1 MADSDDK
8 KQARLQQEAEMDE
21 VFKSEQT
28 TIVPVDLDGEMKK
41 SFIDYA
47 MSVISDRALPDIR
60 DGLKPVHRRI
70 LYSMFT
76 QGFTPDKPYRK
87 CATTIGDVL
96 GRFHPHGDASV
107 YDALVRLAQDFSLR
121 HPLVDG
127 HGNFGS
133 LDGDPPA
140 AYRYTEA
147 RLEKIALEMMRDI
160 NKNTVDFRPN
170 FDEHEMEP
178 VSLPSRFPN
187 FLVNGAVGIAVGMA
201 TNIPPHNLGEVIDG
215 CIMMMNNPDVTVDEL
230 MTVVKGPD
238 FPTGGAILGTSG
250 IREAYLTGKGRIVV
264 RAHAEIED
272 HGGKTRIIVHDIPY
286 AVNKARLIERMA
298 DLVKEKK
305 VEGIS
310 GLRDESDR
318 NEQVRIVIEL
328 KKDANADVV
337 LNQLYK
343 NCSLQDACCANM
355 LALVPDS
362 EGKLE
367 PKLVGLKEALYYY
380 IKHQEDVVTRR
391 TQYDLE
397 KDEAK
402 KHIDEGLLI
411 AMDYIDEIIAIIR
424 SSRTE
429 AEAKVRMC
437 ERFGLSD
444 KQAQHIVDMRL
455 GRLTGLEREKLEA
468 EIKALTEEI
477 EYFHRVLSD
486 KTLLDGIIK
495 DEMTEIKNKFATP
508 RVSEI
513 INGSF
518 EDIDDESLIAEENI
532 VVTLTHFG
540 YIKRQRVDTYKAQ
553 HRGGRG
559 ISGQSTREEDYVEKI
574 ITTTT
579 HKFLLC
585 FTNTG
590 RVFKIKGY
598 KIPETTSR
606 SARGTAL
613 VNLLNLNDGETIRNI
628 IPIDSFEEEDLYLT
642 TVTKYGVIKKTSI
655 DKYSN
660 INKNGLIA
668 TKIREGDSV
677 VAVQLTRAGQEVIV
691 VSAAGKSVR
700 FNSDDARDMGRGATG
715 VRAMRLADDD
725 EVVGMEPVDPEREIL
740 VISEKGYG
748 KRSKIDDYRVQS
760 RGGKGIITYKVN
772 EKTGRLCG
780 TVSVT
785 DDDDLLIITNQGV
798 IIRVRANEIPTL
810 SRATSGVKLIKANN
824 ASVVDFALTER
835 EEDEPEEGE
844 AGTEVSEG
852 SANSEATAV
861 TEDGLSPNAAK
872 VAELAD
878 TLAAE
883 IEADGIAASEDAED
897 EGKDGEDDI

>member
-1 MADSDDK
+1 MSDNK
-8 KQARLQQEAEMDE
+8 EMRKQQEAQMDE

-28 TIVPVDLDGEMKK
+28 TIIPVDLDKEMRK

-60 DGLKPVHRRI
+60 DGMKPVHRRI

-133 LDGDPPA
+133 IDGDPPA

-147 RLEKIALEMMRDI
+147 RLDKIALEMMRDI

-178 VSLPSRFPN
+178 VALPSRFPN
-187 FLVNGAVGIAVGMA
+187 LLVNGSVGIAVGMA

-215 CIMMMNNPDVTVDEL
+215 VVMMLDNPDCTIDDL

-238 FPTGGAILGTSG
+238 FPLGGQILGSMG
-250 IREAYLTGKGRIVV
+250 IREAYTTGKGRIMV
-264 RAHAEIED
+264 RAHCEIED
-272 HGGKTRIIVHDIPY
+272 HQGKQRIIVHDLPF

-305 VEGIS
+305 VEGITTV
-310 GLRDESDR
+310 RDESDR
-318 NEQVRIVIEL
+318 NEKVRIVIEV
-328 KKDANADVV
+328 KKDANPDVV

-343 NCSLQDACCANM
+343 NCALQDACCANM
-355 LALVPDS
+355 LALVPDTD
-362 EGKLE
+362 GKLE
-367 PKLVGLKEALYYY
+367 PKLITLKDALAYYVE
-380 IKHQEDVVTRR
+380 HQENVVTRR
-391 TQYDLE
+391 TEFDKE
-397 KDEAK
+397 KDETRR
-402 KHIDEGLLI
+402 HIDEGLLI
-411 AMDYIDEIIAIIR
+411 AMDHIDEIIAIIR

-429 AEAKVRMC
+429 TEAKERMC
-437 ERFGLSD
+437 ERFGFSD

-468 EIKALTEEI
+468 EIAELTARI
-477 EYFHRVLSD
+477 EQYILILSD
-486 KTLLDGIIK
+486 KNVLHETIK
-495 DEMTEIKNKFATP
+495 NEILEIKRKFATP

-513 INGSF
+513 LNGSF
-518 EDIDDESLIAEENI
+518 EDIDDESLIQEEDI
-532 VVTLTHFG
+532 VVTLTHMG

-585 FTNTG
+585 FTDTG

-598 KIPETTSR
+598 KIPETLSR
-606 SARGTAL
+606 SARGTAI
-613 VNLLNLNDGETIRNI
+613 VNLLKLQENEKITNI
-628 IPIDSFEEEDLYLT
+628 IPIDSFEDDDLYLT
-642 TVTKYGVIKKTSI
+642 VATRNGVVKRTAVSKYV
-655 DKYSN
+655 N

-668 TKIREGDSV
+668 TNIRDDDSV
-677 VAVQLTRAGQEVIV
+677 VAVSLTRGGQEIILVT
-691 VSAAGKSVR
+691 SEGKAIR
-700 FNSDDARDMGRGATG
+700 FNSDDCREMGRGATG
-715 VRAMRLADDD
+715 VRGIKLGDNDK
-725 EVVGMEPVDPEREIL
+725 VIGMEPVTENGELL
-740 VISEKGYG
+740 VISENGFG
-748 KRSKIDDYRVQS
+748 KRSSVDDYKVQN
-760 RGGKGIITYKVN
+760 RGGKGLITYKVSD
-772 EKTGRLCG
+772 KTGKLIG
-780 TVSVT
+780 VT
-785 DDDDLLIITNQGV
+785 IVNDEHDLLIITDQGV
-798 IIRVRANEIPTL
+798 IIRVSAGEIPTL
-810 SRATSGVKLIKANN
+810 SRATSGVRLMRSKDAKI
-824 ASVVDFALTER
+824 VDFALTDHET
-835 EEDEPEEGE
+835 EEEEQAQAGDIPEGGVLAEEAQAEDVQAEDIEAPESGE
-844 AGTEVSEG
+844 A
-852 SANSEATAV
+852 
-861 TEDGLSPNAAK
+861 
-872 VAELAD
+872 
-878 TLAAE
+878 AAE
-883 IEADGIAASEDAED
+883 DTKPEDN
-897 EGKDGEDDI
+897 GKDDE

>member
-1 MADSDDK
+1 MAESDDK
-8 KQARLQQEAEMDE
+8 KLARQAQEASMDE
-21 VFKSEQT
+21 AFKSEQT
-28 TIVPVDLDGEMKK
+28 TIIPVDLDGEMRK

-60 DGLKPVHRRI
+60 DGMKPVHRRI

-147 RLEKIALEMMRDI
+147 RLDKIALEMMRDI

-178 VSLPSRFPN
+178 VALPSRFPN
-187 FLVNGAVGIAVGMA
+187 FLVNGGVGIAVGMA

-215 CIMMMNNPDVTVDEL
+215 CIMMVDNPDVTVEEL
-230 MTVVKGPD
+230 MTVIKGPD
-238 FPTGGAILGTSG
+238 FPTGGMILGTSG
-250 IREAYLTGKGRIVV
+250 IRDAYTTGKGRIVV

-272 HGGKTRIIVHDIPY
+272 HAGKTRIIVHDIPY

-318 NEQVRIVIEL
+318 NEQVRIVIEI
-328 KKDANADVV
+328 KKDANPDVV

-343 NCSLQDACCANM
+343 NCSLQEACCANM
-355 LALVPDS
+355 LALVPD
-362 EGKLE
+362 EQGKLE
-367 PKLVGLKEALYYY
+367 PKMVGLKDALRYY
-380 IKHQEDVVTRR
+380 IGHQEDVVTRR
-391 TQYDLE
+391 TRYDLE

-402 KHIDEGLLI
+402 RHIDEGLLI
-411 AMDYIDEIIAIIR
+411 AIDHIDEIISIIR

-429 AEAKVRMC
+429 PEAKEKMC

-444 KQAQHIVDMRL
+444 KQAQQIVDMRL

-468 EIKALTEEI
+468 EIEALTKEI
-477 EYFHRVLSD
+477 EYFHQVLSD
-486 KTLLDGIIK
+486 KTILDGIIK
-495 DEMTEIKNKFATP
+495 DELTAIKNKYATP
-508 RVSEI
+508 RVTEI
-513 INGSF
+513 VYGSF
-518 EDIDDESLIAEENI
+518 DDIDDESLIQEEDI

-540 YIKRQRVDTYKAQ
+540 YIKRQRIDTYKAQ

-574 ITTTT
+574 LTTTT

-598 KIPETTSR
+598 KIPETSSR
-606 SARGTAL
+606 TARGTAL
-613 VNLLNLNDGETIRNI
+613 VNLLNMAEGENIRNI
-628 IPIDSFEEEDLYLT
+628 IPVDDFENEELFLT
-642 TVTKYGVIKKTSI
+642 MVTKNGVIKKTAIS
-655 DKYSN
+655 KYAN
-660 INKNGLIA
+660 INRNGLIA
-668 TKIREGDSV
+668 TRIREGDSV

-691 VSAAGKSVR
+691 VSANGKAIR
-700 FNSDDARDMGRGATG
+700 FNSDDARDMGRTASG
-715 VRAMRLADDD
+715 VRAMKLEEGD
-725 EVVGMEPVDPEREIL
+725 EVVGMEPVDPDKEIL
-740 VISEKGYG
+740 VISEKGCG
-748 KRSKIDDYRVQS
+748 KRSKIDDYRSQT

-772 EKTGRLCG
+772 EKTGRLVG

-785 DDDDLLIITNQGV
+785 DDNDLLIITSQGV
-798 IIRVRANEIPTL
+798 IIRVSASEIPTL
-810 SRATSGVKLIKANN
+810 SRATSGVRLMKSKT
-824 ASVVDFALTER
+824 ASIVDFALTDH
-835 EEDEPEEGE
+835 EEEEPEETEGTEGE
-844 AGTEVSEG
+844 EGAEVSET
-852 SANSEATAV
+852 SEAPEV
-861 TEDGLSPNAAK
+861 SDKQEG
-872 VAELAD
+872 
-878 TLAAE
+878 
-883 IEADGIAASEDAED
+883 D
-897 EGKDGEDDI
+897 EGES

>member
-1 MADSDDK
+1 MAESDDK
-8 KQARLQQEAEMDE
+8 KLARQAQEASMDE
-21 VFKSEQT
+21 AFKSEQT
-28 TIVPVDLDGEMKK
+28 TIVPVDLDGEMRK

-60 DGLKPVHRRI
+60 DGMKPVHRRI

-147 RLEKIALEMMRDI
+147 RLDKIALEMMRDI

-178 VSLPSRFPN
+178 VALPSRFPN
-187 FLVNGAVGIAVGMA
+187 FLVNGGVGIAVGMA

-215 CIMMMNNPDVTVDEL
+215 CIMMVDNPDVTVEEL
-230 MTVVKGPD
+230 MTVIKGPD
-238 FPTGGAILGTSG
+238 FPTGGMILGTSG
-250 IREAYLTGKGRIVV
+250 IRDAYSTGKGRIVV

-272 HGGKTRIIVHDIPY
+272 HAGKTRIIVHDIPY

-318 NEQVRIVIEL
+318 NEQVRIVIEI
-328 KKDANADVV
+328 KKDANPDVV

-343 NCSLQDACCANM
+343 NCSLQEACCANM
-355 LALVPDS
+355 LALVPD
-362 EGKLE
+362 EQGKLE
-367 PKLVGLKEALYYY
+367 PKMVGLKDALRYY
-380 IKHQEDVVTRR
+380 IGHQEDVVTRR
-391 TQYDLE
+391 TRYDLE

-402 KHIDEGLLI
+402 RHIDEGLLI
-411 AMDYIDEIIAIIR
+411 AIDHIDEIISIIR

-429 AEAKVRMC
+429 PEAKEKMC

-444 KQAQHIVDMRL
+444 KQAQQIVDMRL

-468 EIKALTEEI
+468 EIEALTKEI
-477 EYFHRVLSD
+477 EYFHQVLSD
-486 KTLLDGIIK
+486 KTILDGIIK
-495 DEMTEIKNKFATP
+495 DELTAIKNKYATP
-508 RVSEI
+508 RVTEI
-513 INGSF
+513 VYGSF
-518 EDIDDESLIAEENI
+518 DDIDDESLIQEEDI

-540 YIKRQRVDTYKAQ
+540 YIKRQRIDTYKAQ

-574 ITTTT
+574 LTTTT

-598 KIPETTSR
+598 KIPETSSR
-606 SARGTAL
+606 TARGTAL
-613 VNLLNLNDGETIRNI
+613 VNLLNMAEGENIRNI
-628 IPIDSFEEEDLYLT
+628 IPVDDFENEELFLT
-642 TVTKYGVIKKTSI
+642 MVTKNGVIKKTAIS
-655 DKYSN
+655 KYAN
-660 INKNGLIA
+660 INRNGLIA
-668 TKIREGDSV
+668 TRIREGDSV
-677 VAVQLTRAGQEVIV
+677 VAVQLTKAGQEVIV
-691 VSAAGKSVR
+691 VSANGKAIR
-700 FNSDDARDMGRGATG
+700 FNSDDARDMGRTASG
-715 VRAMRLADDD
+715 VRAMKLEEGD
-725 EVVGMEPVDPEREIL
+725 EVVGMEPVDPDKEIL
-740 VISEKGYG
+740 VISEKGCG
-748 KRSKIDDYRVQS
+748 KRSKIDDYRSQT

-772 EKTGRLCG
+772 EKTGRLVG

-785 DDDDLLIITNQGV
+785 DDNDLLIITSQGV
-798 IIRVRANEIPTL
+798 IIRVSASEIPTL
-810 SRATSGVKLIKANN
+810 SRATSGVRLMKSKT
-824 ASVVDFALTER
+824 ASIVDFALTDH
-835 EEDEPEEGE
+835 EEEEPEETEGAEGE
-844 AGTEVSEG
+844 EGAEVSET
-852 SANSEATAV
+852 SEA
-861 TEDGLSPNAAK
+861 P
-872 VAELAD
+872 
-878 TLAAE
+878 
-883 IEADGIAASEDAED
+883 EASDKQEGD
-897 EGKDGEDDI
+897 EGES

>member
-1 MADSDDK
+1 MAESDDK
-8 KQARLQQEAEMDE
+8 KLARQAQEASMDE
-21 VFKSEQT
+21 AFKSEQT
-28 TIVPVDLDGEMKK
+28 TIIPVDLDGEMRK

-60 DGLKPVHRRI
+60 DGMKPVHRRI

-147 RLEKIALEMMRDI
+147 RLDKIALEMMRDI

-178 VSLPSRFPN
+178 VALPSRFPN
-187 FLVNGAVGIAVGMA
+187 FLVNGGVGIAVGMA

-215 CIMMMNNPDVTVDEL
+215 CIMMVDNPDVSVEEL
-230 MTVVKGPD
+230 MTVIKGPD
-238 FPTGGAILGTSG
+238 FPTGGMILGTSG
-250 IREAYLTGKGRIVV
+250 IRDAYTTGKGRIVV

-272 HGGKTRIIVHDIPY
+272 HAGRTRIIIHDIPY

-318 NEQVRIVIEL
+318 NEQVRIVIEI
-328 KKDANADVV
+328 KKDANPDVV

-343 NCSLQDACCANM
+343 NCSLQEACCANM
-355 LALVPDS
+355 LALVPD
-362 EGKLE
+362 EQGKLE
-367 PKLVGLKEALYYY
+367 PKMVGLREALSYY
-380 IKHQEDVVTRR
+380 IAHQEDVVTRR
-391 TQYDLE
+391 TRYDLE

-402 KHIDEGLLI
+402 RHIDEGLLI
-411 AMDYIDEIIAIIR
+411 AIDHIDEIISIIR

-429 AEAKVRMC
+429 PEAKDRMC

-444 KQAQHIVDMRL
+444 KQAQQIVDMRL

-468 EIKALTEEI
+468 EIEALTKEI
-477 EYFHRVLSD
+477 EYFHQVLSD
-486 KTLLDGIIK
+486 KTILDGIIK
-495 DEMTEIKNKFATP
+495 DELTAIKNKYATP
-508 RVSEI
+508 RLTEI
-513 INGSF
+513 VYGSF
-518 EDIDDESLIAEENI
+518 DDIDDESLIQEEDI

-540 YIKRQRVDTYKAQ
+540 YIKRQRIDTYKAQ

-574 ITTTT
+574 LTTTT

-598 KIPETTSR
+598 KIPETLSR
-606 SARGTAL
+606 SSRGTAL
-613 VNLLNLNDGETIRNI
+613 VNLLNMAEGENIRNI
-628 IPIDSFEEEDLYLT
+628 IPVDDFENEDLFLT
-642 TVTKYGVIKKTSI
+642 MVTKNGIIKKTAIS
-655 DKYSN
+655 KYAN
-660 INKNGLIA
+660 INRNGLIA
-668 TKIREGDSV
+668 TRIREGDSV

-691 VSAAGKSVR
+691 VSASGKAIR
-700 FNSDDARDMGRGATG
+700 FNSDDARDMGRTASG
-715 VRAMRLADDD
+715 VRAMKLADDD
-725 EVVGMEPVDPEREIL
+725 EVVGMEPVDPDKEIL
-740 VISEKGYG
+740 VISEMGYG
-748 KRSKIDDYRVQS
+748 KRSKIDDYRTQT
-760 RGGKGIITYKVN
+760 RGGKGIITYKVS
-772 EKTGRLCG
+772 EKTGRLVG
-780 TVSVT
+780 TTSVT
-785 DDDDLLIITNQGV
+785 DDNDLLIITSQGV
-798 IIRVRANEIPTL
+798 IIRVSASEIPTL
-810 SRATSGVKLIKANN
+810 SRATSGVRLMKSKTAQI
-824 ASVVDFALTER
+824 VDFALADHEEEEPMEAEGTAETEGA
-835 EEDEPEEGE
+835 DAPEGE
-844 AGTEVSEG
+844 AP
-852 SANSEATAV
+852 
-861 TEDGLSPNAAK
+861 DAAG
-872 VAELAD
+872 D
-878 TLAAE
+878 N
-883 IEADGIAASEDAED
+883 G
-897 EGKDGEDDI
+897 DGES

>member
-1 MADSDDK
+1 MAESDDK
-8 KQARLQQEAEMDE
+8 KLARQAQEASMDE
-21 VFKSEQT
+21 AFKSEQT
-28 TIVPVDLDGEMKK
+28 TIIPVDLDGEMRK

-60 DGLKPVHRRI
+60 DGMKPVHRRI

-147 RLEKIALEMMRDI
+147 RLDKIALEMMRDI

-178 VSLPSRFPN
+178 VALPSRFPN
-187 FLVNGAVGIAVGMA
+187 FLVNGGVGIAVGMA

-215 CIMMMNNPDVTVDEL
+215 CIMMVDNPDVSVEEL
-230 MTVVKGPD
+230 MTVIKGPD
-238 FPTGGAILGTSG
+238 FPTGGMILGTSG
-250 IREAYLTGKGRIVV
+250 IRDAYTTGKGRIVV

-272 HGGKTRIIVHDIPY
+272 HAGRTRIIIHDIPY

-318 NEQVRIVIEL
+318 NEQVRIVIEI
-328 KKDANADVV
+328 KKDANPDVV

-343 NCSLQDACCANM
+343 NCSLQEACCANM
-355 LALVPDS
+355 LALVPD
-362 EGKLE
+362 EQGKLE
-367 PKLVGLKEALYYY
+367 PKMVGLREALSYY
-380 IKHQEDVVTRR
+380 IAHQEDVVTRR
-391 TQYDLE
+391 TRYDLE

-402 KHIDEGLLI
+402 RHIDEGLLI
-411 AMDYIDEIIAIIR
+411 AIDHIDEIISIIR

-429 AEAKVRMC
+429 PEAKDRMC

-444 KQAQHIVDMRL
+444 KQAQQIVDMRL

-468 EIKALTEEI
+468 EIEALTKEI
-477 EYFHRVLSD
+477 EYFHQVLSD
-486 KTLLDGIIK
+486 KTILDGIIK
-495 DEMTEIKNKFATP
+495 DELTAIKNKYATP
-508 RVSEI
+508 RLTEI
-513 INGSF
+513 VYGSF
-518 EDIDDESLIAEENI
+518 DDIDDESLIQEEDI

-540 YIKRQRVDTYKAQ
+540 YIKRQRIDTYKAQ

-574 ITTTT
+574 LTTTT

-598 KIPETTSR
+598 KIPETLSR
-606 SARGTAL
+606 SSRGTAL
-613 VNLLNLNDGETIRNI
+613 VNLLNMAEGENIRNI
-628 IPIDSFEEEDLYLT
+628 IPVDDFENEDLFLT
-642 TVTKYGVIKKTSI
+642 MVTKNGIIKKTAIS
-655 DKYSN
+655 KYAN
-660 INKNGLIA
+660 INRNGLIA
-668 TKIREGDSV
+668 TRIREGDSV

-691 VSAAGKSVR
+691 VSASGKAIR
-700 FNSDDARDMGRGATG
+700 FNSDDARDMGRTASG
-715 VRAMRLADDD
+715 VRAMKLADDD
-725 EVVGMEPVDPEREIL
+725 EVVGMEPVDPDKEIL
-740 VISEKGYG
+740 VISEMGYG
-748 KRSKIDDYRVQS
+748 KRSKIDDYRTQT
-760 RGGKGIITYKVN
+760 RGGKGIITYKVS
-772 EKTGRLCG
+772 EKTGRLVG
-780 TVSVT
+780 TTSVT
-785 DDDDLLIITNQGV
+785 DDNDLLIITSQGV
-798 IIRVRANEIPTL
+798 IIRVSASEIPTL
-810 SRATSGVKLIKANN
+810 SRATSGVRLMKSKTAQI
-824 ASVVDFALTER
+824 VDFALADHEEEEPVEAEGTAETEGA
-835 EEDEPEEGE
+835 DAPEGE
-844 AGTEVSEG
+844 AP
-852 SANSEATAV
+852 
-861 TEDGLSPNAAK
+861 DAAG
-872 VAELAD
+872 D
-878 TLAAE
+878 N
-883 IEADGIAASEDAED
+883 G
-897 EGKDGEDDI
+897 DGES

>member
-1 MADSDDK
+1 MAESDDK
-8 KQARLQQEAEMDE
+8 KLARQAQEASMDE
-21 VFKSEQT
+21 AFKSEQT
-28 TIVPVDLDGEMKK
+28 TIIPVDLDGEMRK

-60 DGLKPVHRRI
+60 DGMKPVHRRI

-147 RLEKIALEMMRDI
+147 RLDKIALEMMRDI

-178 VSLPSRFPN
+178 VALPSRFPN
-187 FLVNGAVGIAVGMA
+187 FLVNGGVGIAVGMA

-215 CIMMMNNPDVTVDEL
+215 CIMMVDNPDVSVEEL
-230 MTVVKGPD
+230 MTVIKGPD
-238 FPTGGAILGTSG
+238 FPTGGMILGTSG
-250 IREAYLTGKGRIVV
+250 IRDAYTTGKGRIVV

-272 HGGKTRIIVHDIPY
+272 HAGRTRIIIHDIPY

-318 NEQVRIVIEL
+318 NEQVRIVIEI
-328 KKDANADVV
+328 KKDANPDVV

-343 NCSLQDACCANM
+343 NCSLQEACCANM
-355 LALVPDS
+355 LALVPD
-362 EGKLE
+362 EQGKLE
-367 PKLVGLKEALYYY
+367 PKMVGLREALSYY
-380 IKHQEDVVTRR
+380 IAHQEDVVTRR
-391 TQYDLE
+391 TRYDLE

-402 KHIDEGLLI
+402 RHIDEGLLI
-411 AMDYIDEIIAIIR
+411 AIDHIDEIISIIR

-429 AEAKVRMC
+429 PEAKDRMC

-444 KQAQHIVDMRL
+444 KQAQQIVDMRL

-468 EIKALTEEI
+468 EIEALTKEI
-477 EYFHRVLSD
+477 EYFHQVLSD
-486 KTLLDGIIK
+486 KTILDGIIK
-495 DEMTEIKNKFATP
+495 DELTAIKNKYATP
-508 RVSEI
+508 RVTEI
-513 INGSF
+513 VYGSF
-518 EDIDDESLIAEENI
+518 DDIDDESLIQEEDI

-540 YIKRQRVDTYKAQ
+540 YIKRQRIDTYKAQ

-574 ITTTT
+574 LTTTT

-598 KIPETTSR
+598 KIPETLSR
-606 SARGTAL
+606 SSRGTAL
-613 VNLLNLNDGETIRNI
+613 VNLLNMAEGENIRNI
-628 IPIDSFEEEDLYLT
+628 IPVDDFENEDLFLT
-642 TVTKYGVIKKTSI
+642 MVTKNGVIKKTAIS
-655 DKYSN
+655 KYAN
-660 INKNGLIA
+660 INRNGLIA
-668 TKIREGDSV
+668 TRIREGDSV

-691 VSAAGKSVR
+691 VSASGKAIR
-700 FNSDDARDMGRGATG
+700 FNSDDARDMGRTASG
-715 VRAMRLADDD
+715 VRAMKLADDD
-725 EVVGMEPVDPEREIL
+725 EVVGMEPVDPDKEIL
-740 VISEKGYG
+740 VISEMGYG
-748 KRSKIDDYRVQS
+748 KRSKIDDYRTQT
-760 RGGKGIITYKVN
+760 RGGKGIITYKVS
-772 EKTGRLCG
+772 EKTGRLVG
-780 TVSVT
+780 TTSVT
-785 DDDDLLIITNQGV
+785 DDNDLLIITSQGV
-798 IIRVRANEIPTL
+798 IIRVSASEIPTL
-810 SRATSGVKLIKANN
+810 SRATSGVRLMKSKTAQI
-824 ASVVDFALTER
+824 VDFALADH
-835 EEDEPEEGE
+835 EEEEPEEAEGDAQAEGADAPEGE
-844 AGTEVSEG
+844 AP
-852 SANSEATAV
+852 EATG
-861 TEDGLSPNAAK
+861 DNG
-872 VAELAD
+872 
-878 TLAAE
+878 
-883 IEADGIAASEDAED
+883 
-897 EGKDGEDDI
+897 EGEY

>member
-1 MADSDDK
+1 MAESDEK
-8 KQARLQQEAEMDE
+8 KRARLVQEAEMDD

-28 TIVPVDLDGEMKK
+28 TIIPVDLDGEMRK

-60 DGLKPVHRRI
+60 DGMKPVHRRI
-70 LYSMFT
+70 LYSMYT

-107 YDALVRLAQDFSLR
+107 YDALVRLAQDFSQR

-178 VSLPSRFPN
+178 VALPSRFPN
-187 FLVNGAVGIAVGMA
+187 FLVNGSVGIAVGMA

-215 CIMMMNNPDVTVDEL
+215 CIMMMDNPDVTVEEL

-238 FPTGGAILGTSG
+238 FPTGGMILGVSG
-250 IREAYLTGKGRIVV
+250 IREAYMRGKGRIMV

-272 HGGKTRIIVHDIPY
+272 NGGRTRIIVHDIPF

-318 NEQVRIVIEL
+318 NEKVRIVIEI
-328 KKDANADVV
+328 KKDANPEVV

-343 NCSLQDACCANM
+343 NCSLQEACCANM
-355 LALVPDS
+355 LALVPDDT
-362 EGKLE
+362 GKLE
-367 PKLVGLKEALYYY
+367 PKLVGLREALYYY
-380 IKHQEDVVTRR
+380 VMHQEDVVTRR

-402 KHIDEGLLI
+402 RHIDEGLLI
-411 AMDYIDEIIAIIR
+411 AMDHIDEIIAIIR

-429 AEAKVRMC
+429 PEAKERMC

-477 EYFHRVLSD
+477 EYFRKVLSD

-495 DEMTEIKNKFATP
+495 TEMIEIKNKFATP

-513 INGSF
+513 VYGSF
-518 EDIDDESLIAEENI
+518 DDIEDEALIQEEDI
-532 VVTLTHFG
+532 VVTLTHLG
-540 YIKRQRVDTYKAQ
+540 YIKRQRIDTYKAQ

-574 ITTTT
+574 LTTTT
-579 HKFLLC
+579 HKYLLC
-585 FTNTG
+585 FTDTG
-590 RVFKIKGY
+590 RVFKIKCY
-598 KIPETTSR
+598 KIPDTTSR
-606 SARGTAL
+606 TSRGTAL
-613 VNLLNLNDGETIRNI
+613 VNLLNMAEGESIRNI
-628 IPIDSFEEEDLYLT
+628 IPVDDFDDDSLYLT
-642 TVTKYGVIKKTSI
+642 LITRYGVIKKTALS
-655 DKYSN
+655 KYSN

-668 TKIREGDSV
+668 TNIREGDSV
-677 VAVQLTRAGQEVIV
+677 VAVQLTKGGQEVIV
-691 VSAAGKSVR
+691 VSANGKAIR
-700 FNSDDARDMGRGATG
+700 FNSDDARDMGRTATG
-715 VRAMRLADDD
+715 VRAMKLSEDD
-725 EVVGMEPVDPEREIL
+725 EVVGMEVVDPDREIL

-748 KRSKIDDYRVQS
+748 KRSAVDEYRQQS
-760 RGGKGIITYKVN
+760 RGGKGIITYKVS
-772 EKTGRLCG
+772 EKTGRLIG
-780 TVSVT
+780 TVSVSEE
-785 DDDDLLIITNQGV
+785 DDLLIITNQGV
-798 IIRVRANEIPTL
+798 IIRVSASEIPTL
-810 SRATSGVKLIKANN
+810 SRATSGVRLMKSNT
-824 ASVVDFALTER
+824 ASVVDFALTNH
-835 EEDEPEEGE
+835 EEEEEPSADGDSAE
-844 AGTEVSEG
+844 AE
-852 SANSEATAV
+852 NSD
-861 TEDGLSPNAAK
+861 TEDLT
-872 VAELAD
+872 AD
-878 TLAAE
+878 SKQPE
-883 IEADGIAASEDAED
+883 
-897 EGKDGEDDI
+897 DGEDN

>member
-1 MADSDDK
+1 MAESDDK
-8 KQARLQQEAEMDE
+8 KLARQAQEASMDE
-21 VFKSEQT
+21 AFKSEQT
-28 TIVPVDLDGEMKK
+28 TIIPVDLDGEMRK

-60 DGLKPVHRRI
+60 DGMKPVHRRI

-147 RLEKIALEMMRDI
+147 RLDKIALEMMRDI

-178 VSLPSRFPN
+178 VALPSRFPN
-187 FLVNGAVGIAVGMA
+187 FLVNGGVGIAVGMA

-215 CIMMMNNPDVTVDEL
+215 CIMMVDNPDVSVEEL
-230 MTVVKGPD
+230 MTVIKGPD
-238 FPTGGAILGTSG
+238 FPTGGMILGTSG
-250 IREAYLTGKGRIVV
+250 IRDAYTTGKGRIVV

-272 HGGKTRIIVHDIPY
+272 HAGRTRIIIHDIPY

-318 NEQVRIVIEL
+318 NEQVRIVIEI
-328 KKDANADVV
+328 KKDANPDVV

-343 NCSLQDACCANM
+343 NCSLQEACCANM
-355 LALVPDS
+355 LALVPD
-362 EGKLE
+362 EQGKLE
-367 PKLVGLKEALYYY
+367 PKLVGLREALSYY
-380 IKHQEDVVTRR
+380 IAHQEDVVTRR
-391 TQYDLE
+391 TRYDLE

-402 KHIDEGLLI
+402 RHIDEGLLI
-411 AMDYIDEIIAIIR
+411 AIDHIDEIISIIR

-429 AEAKVRMC
+429 PEAKDRMC

-444 KQAQHIVDMRL
+444 KQAQQIVDMRL

-468 EIKALTEEI
+468 EIEALTKEI
-477 EYFHRVLSD
+477 EYFHQVLSD
-486 KTLLDGIIK
+486 KTILDGIIK
-495 DEMTEIKNKFATP
+495 DELTAIKNKYATP
-508 RVSEI
+508 RLTEI
-513 INGSF
+513 VYGSF
-518 EDIDDESLIAEENI
+518 DDIDDESLIQEEDI

-540 YIKRQRVDTYKAQ
+540 YIKRQRIDTYKAQ

-574 ITTTT
+574 LTTTT

-598 KIPETTSR
+598 KIPETLSR
-606 SARGTAL
+606 SSRGTAL
-613 VNLLNLNDGETIRNI
+613 VNLLNMAEGENIRNI
-628 IPIDSFEEEDLYLT
+628 IPVDDFENEDLFLT
-642 TVTKYGVIKKTSI
+642 MVTKNGVIKKTAIS
-655 DKYSN
+655 KYAN
-660 INKNGLIA
+660 INRNGLIA
-668 TKIREGDSV
+668 TRIREGDSV

-691 VSAAGKSVR
+691 VSASGKAIR
-700 FNSDDARDMGRGATG
+700 FNSDDARDMGRTASG
-715 VRAMRLADDD
+715 VRAMKLADDD
-725 EVVGMEPVDPEREIL
+725 EVVGMEPVDPDKEIL
-740 VISEKGYG
+740 VISEMGYG
-748 KRSKIDDYRVQS
+748 KRSKIDDYRTQT
-760 RGGKGIITYKVN
+760 RGGKGIITYKVS
-772 EKTGRLCG
+772 EKTGRLVG
-780 TVSVT
+780 TTSVT
-785 DDDDLLIITNQGV
+785 DDNDLLIITSQGV
-798 IIRVRANEIPTL
+798 IIRVSASEIPTL
-810 SRATSGVKLIKANN
+810 SRATSGVRLMKSKTAQI
-824 ASVVDFALTER
+824 VDFALADH
-835 EEDEPEEGE
+835 EEEEPVETEGE
-844 AGTEVSEG
+844 AQ
-852 SANSEATAV
+852 A
-861 TEDGLSPNAAK
+861 
-872 VAELAD
+872 
-878 TLAAE
+878 
-883 IEADGIAASEDAED
+883 EDAD
-897 EGKDGEDDI
+897 APEGEAPDAAGDNGDGES